1 MQNTKGVVIMNR
13 NNQNFSKI
21 PYRDIKVTLHAKQ
34 RASERLG
41 INKESEIQK
50 LAHAAKYKGVKI
62 LALTTENY
70 DEFGITYDM
79 YRYLKN
85 RYTHR
90 YKSDKIYYYRD
101 HVFVFA
107 GDRSRCLKSIV
118 PCYEEDMKK
127 AIAKLDGIPYE
138 EVSA

>member
-1 MQNTKGVVIMNR
+1 MNHIK
-13 NNQNFSKI
+13 QNFNKI
-21 PYRDIKVTLHAKQ
+21 PYRDIKVTYHAKQ
-34 RASERLG
+34 RAAERLG
-41 INKESEIQK
+41 MYKESDIQK

-62 LALTTENY
+62 LALTAENY
-70 DEFGITYDM
+70 AEFGITYDM

-85 RYTHR
+85 HYNHR

-127 AIAKLDGIPYE
+127 AIAKLDRVLYE
-138 EVSA
+138 APEVVV

>member
-1 MQNTKGVVIMNR
+1 MNR
-13 NNQNFSKI
+13 NNQNSSKI

-85 RYTHR
+85 HYTHR
-90 YKSDKIYYYRD
+90 YKSDKIYYY
-101 HVFVFA
+101 HNYVFVFS

-127 AIAKLDGIPYE
+127 AIAKLDGVSYE
-138 EVSA
+138 EVRAWTNKIIK

>member
-1 MQNTKGVVIMNR
+1 MNHTK
-13 NNQNFSKI
+13 QNFNKI
-21 PYRDIKVTLHAKQ
+21 PYRDIKVTYHAKQ
-34 RASERLG
+34 RAAERLG

-62 LALTTENY
+62 LALNAENY
-70 DEFGITYDM
+70 ASYGITYDM

-85 RYTHR
+85 HYNHH

-127 AIAKLDGIPYE
+127 AIAKLDGVPYE
-138 EVSA
+138 ENVNEVEAV

>member
-1 MQNTKGVVIMNR
+1 MK
-13 NNQNFSKI
+13 QNFGKI
-21 PYRDIKVTLHAKQ
+21 SYRDIKVTCHAKQ
-34 RASERLG
+34 RAAERLG

-62 LALTTENY
+62 LSLNFENY
-70 DEFGITYDM
+70 GSFGITYDM

-85 RYTHR
+85 HYNHR

-127 AIAKLDGIPYE
+127 AIAKLDRVPYKE
-138 EVSA
+138 AEMVV

>member
-1 MQNTKGVVIMNR
+1 MNHSK
-13 NNQNFSKI
+13 QSFGKI
-21 PYRDIKVTLHAKQ
+21 PYRDIKVTCHAKQ
-34 RASERLG
+34 RAAERLG

-62 LALTTENY
+62 LALNGENY
-70 DEFGITYDM
+70 TSFGVTYDM

-85 RYTHR
+85 HYNHR

-118 PCYEEDMKK
+118 PCYEEDMRK
-127 AIAKLDGIPYE
+127 AIAKLDGVPYE
-138 EVSA
+138 ATAV

>member
-1 MQNTKGVVIMNR
+1 MNT
-13 NNQNFSKI
+13 NNQSIGKI

-41 INKESEIQK
+41 ITKESEIQK
-50 LAHAAKYKGVKI
+50 LAHAAKYKGIKI
-62 LALTTENY
+62 RALTRENY
-70 DEFGITYDM
+70 SALGITYNM

-85 RYTHR
+85 HYTHY
-90 YKSDKIYYYRD
+90 YKSDKIYYYRNY
-101 HVFVFA
+101 VFVFS

-118 PCYEEDMKK
+118 PCSEEDMKK

>member
-1 MQNTKGVVIMNR
+1 MNHTK
-13 NNQNFSKI
+13 QNFNKI
-21 PYRDIKVTLHAKQ
+21 PYRDIKVTYHAKQ
-34 RASERLG
+34 RAAERLG
-41 INKESEIQK
+41 MYKESDIQK

-62 LALTTENY
+62 LALTAENY
-70 DEFGITYDM
+70 AEFGITYDM

-85 RYTHR
+85 HYNHH

-127 AIAKLDGIPYE
+127 AIAKLDGVPYE
-138 EVSA
+138 EGVNEVEVV

>member
-1 MQNTKGVVIMNR
+1 MNR

-62 LALTTENY
+62 LALTSENY

-85 RYTHR
+85 HYTHR

-118 PCYEEDMKK
+118 PCYEEDMKE

-138 EVSA
+138 EVNV

>member
-1 MQNTKGVVIMNR
+1 MSYTNHDFN
-13 NNQNFSKI
+13 KI
-21 PYRDIKVTLHAKQ
+21 SYREINVTYHAKQ
-34 RASERLG
+34 RAAERLG

-62 LALTTENY
+62 LSLNSENY
-70 DEFGITYDM
+70 ANCGITYDM

-85 RYTHR
+85 HYNHH
-90 YKSDKIYYYRD
+90 YKSEKIYYYHD

-127 AIAKLDGIPYE
+127 AIAKLDRVPY
-138 EVSA
+138 VAP

>member
-1 MQNTKGVVIMNR
+1 MNR

-62 LALTTENY
+62 LALTAENY
-70 DEFGITYDM
+70 AEFGITYDM

-85 RYTHR
+85 HNTHH
-90 YKSDKIYYYRD
+90 YKSDKIYYYHD

-138 EVSA
+138 EVSV